1 METDKVIFMKILIVE
16 DEPSLRELMQK
27 TLVKERYVVETAS
40 TFHEASLK
48 IADYSYDCI
57 LLDIM
62 LPDGNGLKLLEMLK
76 EQQKRESVIIISARD
91 SIEDKVLGLEQGA
104 DDYLPKPFH
113 LAELNARIKSVLRRQ
128 RGDGSRSLRLGNL
141 RIEPD
146 SFRVFVG
153 DKELE
158 LLKKEYDILFYF
170 ANRPNHIIDKAVL
183 AEAVWGDHI
192 DQADSFHFV
201 YAQVKNLRQQL
212 KKAGATI
219 EIRSIYGFGY
229 KLVIIGRLLRN
240 NHHPLTCR
248 QRAPFEKRREQQ
260 QLFHPSH
267 HKGRSRTTPDDRI
280 LRCRHI
286 YKGKGRNRAGTRAA
300 YHLRRQR
307 RPLFPAGSLDSLF

>member
-1 METDKVIFMKILIVE
+1 MDTDKAIFMKILIVE

-27 TLVKERYVVETAS
+27 TLAKERYVVETAD
-40 TFHEASLK
+40 TFYEASLK

-76 EQQKRESVIIISARD
+76 EQQKRESIII
-91 SIEDKVLGLEQGA
+91 IEDKVLGLEQGA

-128 RGDGSRSLRLGNL
+128 RGDGSRSLQLGNL

-183 AEAVWGDHI
+183 AEAVWGDHV

-229 KLVIIGRLLRN
+229 KLVIN
-240 NHHPLTCR
+240 
-248 QRAPFEKRREQQ
+248 EE
-260 QLFHPSH
+260 
-267 HKGRSRTTPDDRI
+267 
-280 LRCRHI
+280 
-286 YKGKGRNRAGTRAA
+286 
-300 YHLRRQR
+300 
-307 RPLFPAGSLDSLF
+307 